1 MQKMRK
7 LLRNQAILNSP
18 GEVYSVEVND
28 KIPDDCRY
36 PFFVIKPAQN
46 QQQTNTGGIAKLLQ
60 QKIVAKVMLIVN
72 MDIQECLINGQV
84 GEVAHTDIVQII

>member
-1 MQKMRK
+1 M
-7 LLRNQAILNSP
+7 RNQAILNST